1 MNDVDERVR
10 ALRPDALTEDAYRR
24 RRAAD
29 LARAFATAVSRSG
42 HESGHASDPVSG
54 HGSDPV
60 SDVVSGHASDPV
72 SLRVST
78 GAPRPLSR
86 PRLTP
91 GVVLTG
97 ALVGLAAAVTV
108 PAVMTGTVGLRGP
121 GGGRTAAIA
130 SQYPAQDPVS
140 ASQAPGPVSASQAPA
155 SASPDP
161 ASNTS
166 PDPVSGTSPVPSSK
180 SEVRPPETSG
190 SLPAA
195 TPGTPVVTLD
205 ARSFLLAGAE
215 TAARETSPEG
225 RYWFERTRT
234 FEPVGSG
241 ATAAHTDESWY
252 DGRAGRTVSNQ
263 DVEIT
268 FATEAAKA
276 AWKAKGSPALWP
288 GPRTDDF
295 SRLSLRWRVGSET
308 LTLDEVRDLP
318 GDAGELERWLRS
330 AHRDG
335 PFPAFAFAAA
345 RYLLASPASPATRAA
360 TLRVLA
366 AQPGIVLE
374 KDVLDPLGRLGSA
387 VTTAD
392 GHHTLVVDESG
403 SRLLAFAYTGPDE
416 RPRTG
421 DRSVHVPFREGL
433 RIAYEDSGW
442 VGKVGVR
449 R

>member
-1 MNDVDERVR
+1 MFSRFPRDASRR
-10 ALRPDALTEDAYRR
+10 LPHPLPD
-24 RRAAD
+24 
-29 LARAFATAVSRSG
+29 
-42 HESGHASDPVSG
+42 
-54 HGSDPV
+54 
-60 SDVVSGHASDPV
+60 
-72 SLRVST
+72 
-78 GAPRPLSR
+78 PLSR
-86 PRLTP
+86 PLPRLRLTP
-91 GVVLTG
+91 GIALTG

-130 SQYPAQDPVS
+130 SQD
-140 ASQAPGPVSASQAPA
+140 PA
-155 SASPDP
+155 SAATSGTSPDP
-161 ASNTS
+161 APGTS
-166 PDPVSGTSPVPSSK
+166 PGAAPDPAPDPDPGTSPVRPSETRAQPS
-180 SEVRPPETSG
+180 ETSG

-215 TAARETSPEG
+215 TAAREPLPQG

-234 FEPVGSG
+234 FEPVDSG
-241 ATAAHTDESWY
+241 VTAAHTDESWY
-252 DGRAGRTVSNQ
+252 DGRAGRIASDQKV
-263 DVEIT
+263 DIT
-268 FATEAAKA
+268 FATEAARE
-276 AWKAKGSPALWP
+276 AWRAKGSPALWP
-288 GPRTDDF
+288 GPRTRDF

-335 PFPAFAFAAA
+335 PFPGFVFDAA

-374 KDVLDPLGRLGSA
+374 KGILDPLGRTGSA

-392 GHHTLVVDESG
+392 GHRTLVVDESG

-421 DRSVHVPFREGL
+421 GRSVHIPLREGL
-433 RIAYEDSGW
+433 RVAYEDSGW

-449 R
+449 G

>member
-24 RRAAD
+24 RRDAD
-29 LARAFATAVSRSG
+29 LARAFATAVSRSDRA
-42 HESGHASDPVSG
+42 SGHASGPVFSRVPR
-54 HGSDPV
+54 D
-60 SDVVSGHASDPV
+60 AS
-72 SLRVST
+72 
-78 GAPRPLSR
+78 RPLSR
-86 PRLTP
+86 LRLTP

-97 ALVGLAAAVTV
+97 ALVGLAAAVAV

-130 SQYPAQDPVS
+130 S
-140 ASQAPGPVSASQAPA
+140 
-155 SASPDP
+155 PDP
-161 ASNTS
+161 TSNTS
-166 PDPVSGTSPVPSSK
+166 QDPTADSESASESDSGVSP
-180 SEVRPPETSG
+180 VRPPGTSG

-241 ATAAHTDESWY
+241 ATVAHTDESWY

-263 DVEIT
+263 DVKIT
-268 FATEAAKA
+268 FATEAARA

-288 GPRTDDF
+288 GPRTGDF
-295 SRLSLRWRVGSET
+295 SRLSVRWRVGGET

-335 PFPAFAFAAA
+335 PFPGFVLDAA
-345 RYLLASPASPATRAA
+345 RYLLSSPASPATRAA

-366 AQPGIVLE
+366 AQPGIVL
-374 KDVLDPLGRLGSA
+374 KQGVLDPLGRTGSA

-403 SRLLAFAYTGPDE
+403 SRLLAFVYTGPDE
-416 RPRTG
+416 RPRIG
-421 DRSVHVPFREGL
+421 DRSVHIPFRKGL